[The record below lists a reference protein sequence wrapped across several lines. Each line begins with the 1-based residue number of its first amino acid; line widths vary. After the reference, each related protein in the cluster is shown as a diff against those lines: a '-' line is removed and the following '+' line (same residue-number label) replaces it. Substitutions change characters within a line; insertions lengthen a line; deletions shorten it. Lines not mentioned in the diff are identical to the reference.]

1 MKKRILILLSI
12 FFATNLLSFGIAIFF
27 FEYSA
32 TVNQIV
38 HISTEILFFIFSA
51 FLSLYIVKNF
61 KNIFIPI
68 SILYV
73 ILLLFGIGKIIF
85 QENLFSDILLMFSW
99 ESLSAPEFIIDD
111 LLYGGGDYLYDSWSF
126 SVFPFIQPLFCILF
140 SYIIK
145 GFYKIKARKLNK

>member
-12 FFATNLLSFGIAIFF
+12 FFATNLLSFGIGIFF

-32 TVNQIV
+32 TVDSIV
-38 HISTEILFFIFSA
+38 QISTEILFFIFSA

-73 ILLLFGIGKIIF
+73 ILLLLRTGAVIF
-85 QENLFSDILLMFSW
+85 EESIFSTILLMFSW
-99 ESLSAPEFIIDD
+99 LSFTSPQLIINDILREGD
-111 LLYGGGDYLYDSWSF
+111 DYLYTWSIL
-126 SVFPFIQPLFCILF
+126 VFPFIQPLFCILF